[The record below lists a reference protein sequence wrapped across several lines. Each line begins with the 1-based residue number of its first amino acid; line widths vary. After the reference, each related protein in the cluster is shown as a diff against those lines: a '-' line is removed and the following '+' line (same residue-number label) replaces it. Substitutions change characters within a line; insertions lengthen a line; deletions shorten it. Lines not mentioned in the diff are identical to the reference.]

1 MGDHV
6 GGAWHR
12 KMKKESSWNLGLFGE
27 KYKIYLEEI
36 GCEEKL
42 DSSGLL
48 YARVVLHL
56 TTTEL
61 YA

>member
-1 MGDHV
+1 
-6 GGAWHR
+6 
-12 KMKKESSWNLGLFGE
+12 MKKESSWNLGLFGE